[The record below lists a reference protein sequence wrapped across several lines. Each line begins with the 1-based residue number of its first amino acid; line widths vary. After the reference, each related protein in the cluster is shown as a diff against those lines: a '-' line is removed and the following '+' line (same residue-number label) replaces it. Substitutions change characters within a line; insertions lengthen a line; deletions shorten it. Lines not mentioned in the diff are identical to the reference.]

1 MGNEASL
8 EGGGQPGDPGS
19 GISTA
24 GAPGSISAPAGSG
37 QLIKPSNGA
46 AVGGGAAA
54 GPTAGINSLSGRPNQ
69 INPVAGPKPS
79 SQAGYADS
87 RTGGGGRA
95 EPYRLAAHDSPRE
108 QKTQGPGQGI
118 SCKKIYTGKP
128 GSGPAQQQQK
138 QQKPQQQQHQA
149 PHQKTQHQPQQQQA
163 RQEPAPKPKE
173 PEKPKV
179 ACPLCKTE
187 LNVDSGQPPNYNSCT
202 QCHIQV
208 CNLCGFNPTPHLV
221 QQDKT
226 SDLNVPAEW
235 EGVRSWALQLF
246 LWGPSGLQLPQ
257 VDTELGTS

>member
-69 INPVAGPKPS
+69 INPAGPKPS
-79 SQAGYADS
+79 SQVGYADS

-108 QKTQGPGQGI
+108 QKTQGPGQGQGQGQG
-118 SCKKIYTGKP
+118 SHHSLHVDTSVRSGKSP
-128 GSGPAQQQQK
+128 SVSPCTTPTSPYSV
-138 QQKPQQQQHQA
+138 PQIA
-149 PHQKTQHQPQQQQA
+149 PMPSS
-163 RQEPAPKPKE
+163 
-173 PEKPKV
+173 KV
-179 ACPLCKTE
+179 CPLCKTTD
-187 LNVDSGQPPNYNSCT
+187 LTAPHNQPNFNTCT
-202 QCHIQV
+202 QCRSTV
-208 CNLCGFNPTPHLV
+208 CNQCGFNPNPHL
-221 QQDKT
+221 
-226 SDLNVPAEW
+226 
-235 EGVRSWALQLF
+235 
-246 LWGPSGLQLPQ
+246 
-257 VDTELGTS
+257 TEVGAHSL